1 MPKMPA
7 IPYVPHQ
14 HAAKVHASL
23 RRSLAAMDEAH
34 QCAVLW
40 FGEIMRRRLY
50 RDLGF
55 STINQYARQELGF
68 STSRTGDFIRLS
80 RQLENLPAV
89 REAVAAGQLG
99 YTKAREI
106 VSVATPE
113 TEACWLE
120 VARGT
125 RKVLVYE
132 VKKAKRAARV
142 DPAQVELLPNAAPVA
157 GPRELPVRFAVDLTP
172 EQEARRAA
180 LVERLHKLGGVP
192 ADRAELML
200 EALAAL
206 VEMKEDETAAAVAVA
221 DVADGTYPAHR
232 AAKKSAHRAAKKI
245 ARGVRRKTAK
255 KTPRGVLASRPPV
268 QIHVHENRATG
279 RMAVQTDA
287 GERELG
293 RADAE
298 RMRCDAAV
306 CEHGGRNTTTI
317 APRVRREVLARDR
330 HRCRAPGCG
339 RTRFLEVHHIVPRQR
354 GGSNRSEN
362 LVTLCGACHRLWHER
377 GAWAVGK
384 VPVEVAAGA
393 PVEIS
398 AGMPVETLAE
408 MPTA

>member
-1 MPKMPA
+1 MPQTSA
-7 IPYVPHQ
+7 VPYAPHQ
-14 HAAKVHASL
+14 SAAKVHASL
-23 RRSLAAMDEAH
+23 RRSLAVMDQAH

-50 RDLGF
+50 RDLGH
-55 STINQYARQELGF
+55 STINQYAKQELGF
-68 STSRTGDFIRLS
+68 STSRTGDFIRLV
-80 RQLENLPAV
+80 RQLNNLPAV
-89 REAVAAGQLG
+89 REAVATGQLG

-120 VARGT
+120 VAKGT
-125 RKVLVYE
+125 RKELVYE
-132 VKKAKRAARV
+132 VKRAKQAARV
-142 DPAQVELLPNAAPVA
+142 DPGQGELLPATAPVA

-172 EQEARRAA
+172 EQEARRTA

-206 VEMKEDETAAAVAVA
+206 VEVKEDETAAAVEVT
-221 DVADGTYPAHR
+221 DVAGGTDPVHR
-232 AAKKSAHRAAKKI
+232 AAKR
-245 ARGVRRKTAK
+245 
-255 KTPRGVLASRPPV
+255 TPRGVLAGRPPV

-279 RMAVQTDA
+279 RMTVQTDA

-293 RADAE
+293 RADTE

-317 APRVRREVLARDR
+317 APRVRRAVLARDR
-330 HRCRAPGCG
+330 LRCRAPGCG

-354 GGSNRSEN
+354 GGSNQPKN

-377 GAWAVGK
+377 GIGAV
-384 VPVEVAAGA
+384 VEVAAGVPAVA
-393 PVEIS
+393 PAS
-398 AGMPVETLAE
+398 AATSAATSAVT
-408 MPTA
+408 PT

>member
-1 MPKMPA
+1 MPQTPA
-7 IPYVPHQ
+7 VPYAPHQ
-14 HAAKVHASL
+14 PAAKVHASL
-23 RRSLAAMDEAH
+23 CRSLAVMDQAH

-50 RDLGF
+50 LDLGH
-55 STINQYARQELGF
+55 STINQYAMQELGF
-68 STSRTGDFIRLS
+68 SKSRTGDFIRLV

-89 REAVAAGQLG
+89 RKEMATGRLG

-113 TEACWLE
+113 TETSWLE
-120 VARGT
+120 AAKGT
-125 RKVLVYE
+125 RRELVHE
-132 VKKAKRAARV
+132 VKKAKRAARI
-142 DPAQVELLPNAAPVA
+142 DPAQGALFSAAAAVA

-200 EALAAL
+200 EALSAL
-206 VEMKEDETAAAVAVA
+206 VEVKEGETAAAVEVT
-221 DVADGTYPAHR
+221 DVADGTDPVHR
-232 AAKKSAHRAAKKI
+232 A
-245 ARGVRRKTAK
+245 AK
-255 KTPRGVLASRPPV
+255 KTPRGVLTCRPPV
-268 QIHVHENRATG
+268 QIHVHENSATG
-279 RMAVQTDA
+279 RMTVQTDA

-293 RADAE
+293 RADTE

-317 APRVRREVLARDR
+317 APRVRRAVLARDR

-354 GGSNRSEN
+354 GGSNRPEN

-377 GAWAVGK
+377 GGGAAV
-384 VPVEVAAGA
+384 A
-393 PVEIS
+393 VEI
-398 AGMPVETLAE
+398 AVEASV
-408 MPTA
+408 